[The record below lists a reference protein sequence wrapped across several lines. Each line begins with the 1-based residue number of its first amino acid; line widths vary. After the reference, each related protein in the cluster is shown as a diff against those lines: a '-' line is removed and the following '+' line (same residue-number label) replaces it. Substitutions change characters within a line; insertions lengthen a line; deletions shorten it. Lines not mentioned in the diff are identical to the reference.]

1 MLLKS
6 LKLNLSVPF
15 FLEENELLNNLE
27 ENFDT
32 FHKFVQ
38 EISVF
43 SFLKFFNFFLQ
54 RPRYVF
60 L

>member
-43 SFLKFFNFFLQ
+43 SF
-54 RPRYVF
+54 
-60 L
+60 